1 MEWDHIKSKFGL
13 DNGIW
18 KNVFGII
25 SWLGSFPNGLPN
37 YNHHEQTQ
45 GMMIGLEYFRW
56 QMSKCN
62 FRTIDESTLR
72 VNHFSPKKMMYNKYH
87 GT

>member
-13 DNGIW
+13 NNGIW

-45 GMMIGLEYFRW
+45 GMMIGLEYFR
-56 QMSKCN
+56 
-62 FRTIDESTLR
+62 
-72 VNHFSPKKMMYNKYH
+72 
-87 GT
+87 